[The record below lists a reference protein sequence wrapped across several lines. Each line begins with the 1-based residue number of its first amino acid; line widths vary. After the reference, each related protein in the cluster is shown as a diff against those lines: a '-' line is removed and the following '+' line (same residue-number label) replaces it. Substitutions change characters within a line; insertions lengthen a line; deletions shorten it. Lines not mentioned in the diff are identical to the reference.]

1 MLAQT
6 HALTL
11 AFAAVCSHVSG
22 SGRRVRARARRIGL
36 LSKVRA
42 VVSDDELC
50 DLWPVEALPA
60 ALDLQRRCN
69 RALAIN
75 VFALELGNTAV
86 AASESGYVVPPRR
99 ERMSRHLEHA
109 RRPQTCPL
117 PSVPSYSEKR
127 FADHLGTR
135 QCVGTAPQR
144 YSPVPAGEVRQQAAT
159 AALPRGAVKLREVRV
174 GETPQTEQRP
184 PSTFAAAPGRVGE
197 RRVRTAPSASGRSA
211 DQGRASSASADPRTL
226 WNADYLVLGLK
237 ESRLRVGTA
246 PLRSSSS
253 PRLLE

>member
-1 MLAQT
+1 MAPT
-6 HALTL
+6 
-11 AFAAVCSHVSG
+11 FRG
-22 SGRRVRARARRIGL
+22 NGRLVRAQRGEIGSL
-36 LSKVRA
+36 AKVRA
-42 VVSDDELC
+42 VASDDELC

-86 AASESGYVVPPRR
+86 TPSESGYVVPPRR

-117 PSVPSYSEKR
+117 PTVPSYSEKR
-127 FADHLGTR
+127 FADPLGTR
-135 QCVGTAPQR
+135 QPLGAPLR
-144 YSPVPAGEVRQQAAT
+144 YSPVPAGELRQQT
-159 AALPRGAVKLREVRV
+159 APAVLPRGAVKLREVRV
-174 GETPQTEQRP
+174 GETPQTEQGP
-184 PSTFAAAPGRVGE
+184 PSTFAAARVGE

-211 DQGRASSASADPRTL
+211 DQGRASSASTDPRTL
-226 WNADYLVLGLK
+226 WNVDFLVLGLK

-246 PLRSSSS
+246 PLRGALNQQRNCE
-253 PRLLE
+253 PPVILPK

>member
-1 MLAQT
+1 M
-6 HALTL
+6 
-11 AFAAVCSHVSG
+11 
-22 SGRRVRARARRIGL
+22 

-86 AASESGYVVPPRR
+86 APSESGYVVPPRR

-117 PSVPSYSEKR
+117 PTVPSYSEKR
-127 FADHLGTR
+127 FADPLGTR
-135 QCVGTAPQR
+135 QCVGTAPLR

-174 GETPQTEQRP
+174 GETPQTEQGP
-184 PSTFAAAPGRVGE
+184 PSTFARFGE
-197 RRVRTAPSASGRSA
+197 RRVRTAPSPSGRFA

-246 PLRSSSS
+246 PLRSSS
-253 PRLLE
+253 PRLE